1 MANKEDSTRVQMT
14 FPTALIESIDEFCDR
29 LHVPRNA
36 WIVTTLAQ
44 AVYDQSH
51 GENTLD

>member
-1 MANKEDSTRVQMT
+1 MAISEDSTRVQLT
-14 FPTALIESIDEFCDR
+14 FPTALIESIDAFCDR

-51 GENTLD
+51 EGNKLD

>member
-1 MANKEDSTRVQMT
+1 MAISEDSTRVQMT
-14 FPTALIESIDEFCDR
+14 FPTALIDSIDAFCDR

-36 WIVTTLAQ
+36 WIMTTLAQ
-44 AVYDQSH
+44 AVYNQSH

>member
-1 MANKEDSTRVQMT
+1 MAISEDSTRVQLT
-14 FPTALIESIDEFCDR
+14 FPTALIESIDAFCDR
-29 LHVPRNA
+29 LHVRNA